1 MPRSAE
7 VDAYIAAASPLRAER
22 LAALRA
28 LVHEQVPDIDE
39 AIDWRMPVFRRGE
52 AWIAMA
58 SQKSYISVY
67 LRCMDGAAA
76 IAATDPRLKHGK
88 GCLNIPDRAEVPL
101 AALAPVISDRLQ
113 R

>member
-1 MPRSAE
+1 MHAPE
-7 VDAYIAAASPLRAER
+7 VDAYIAAAPPVRQAR
-22 LAALRA
+22 LAALRQ
-28 LVHEQVPDIDE
+28 LVHEVAPDVVE
-39 AIDWRMPVFRRGE
+39 TIDWRMPVFRRGD

-76 IAATDPRLKHGK
+76 IAATDPKLRNGK
-88 GCLNIPDRAEVPL
+88 GCLNIPDRAGVPL
-101 AALAPVISDRLQ
+101 AALAPVIRERLL